1 VNGPPVIVDTDDIN
15 EISSQLERCNGELI
29 QLGSGP
35 LHLTA
40 LLLPLGFMHL
50 AFARARCAVVL
61 RGAVPEGVGLVLQT
75 SPASV
80 PLRVGAQL
88 VGGEKC
94 VFASSRS
101 KQAIYLPENC
111 SIYAFVAP
119 SGSEDVAGR
128 RRSEICV
135 PAPEHAIAMRS
146 SIALLTTS
154 RKQLLAERGFGSEL
168 RRKFQEL
175 LLPVASTLWAYK
187 SPPLPH
193 TSGRVVRVCAVMR
206 ACSYIDTHL
215 QEPLTLQHLCDAA
228 GVRAR
233 TLEYGFHECYEVG
246 PMTYLRSVRLGRVRR
261 ELSRAHSSS
270 VAAIARR
277 WCFTHM
283 GQFGRDY
290 RLHFGETPSVTL
302 ARARHGASQIA

>member
-1 VNGPPVIVDTDDIN
+1 VNCPPVIVDTDDIN
-15 EISSQLERCNGELI
+15 EISTQLERCSTELI

-35 LHLTA
+35 LHLSA
-40 LLLPLGFMHL
+40 VLLPLGFMHV
-50 AFARARCAVVL
+50 AFIRAGCAVVL

-80 PLRVGAQL
+80 PLRLGAQSI
-88 VGGEKC
+88 GGDKC
-94 VFASSRS
+94 VFAGSRS
-101 KQAIYLPENC
+101 KHAIYLPENC
-111 SIYAFVAP
+111 SMYAFVAP
-119 SGSEDVAGR
+119 SGPDDTSGGR
-128 RRSEICV
+128 RAEICV
-135 PAPEHAIAMRS
+135 PAPEHVVVLRS
-146 SIALLTTS
+146 CIGLLTTS
-154 RKQLLAERGFGSEL
+154 RKQVLADRGFGAEL
-168 RRKFQEL
+168 RCKFQEL

-187 SPPLPH
+187 SAPLPH
-193 TSGRVVRVCAVMR
+193 ASGRVVRVCAVMR
-206 ACSYIDTHL
+206 ACAYIDAHL
-215 QEPLTLQHLCDAA
+215 HTPLTLQQLCDAA

-246 PMTYLRSVRLGRVRR
+246 PMTYLRSVRLCRVRR
-261 ELSRAHSSS
+261 ELSRAVSPS

-302 ARARHGASQIA
+302 ARARQRASQSA